1 MTTEEKKWFLS
12 LPEEMKLNLMGDMLK
27 EGETGMAFGT
37 MKILLDAP
45 ISDGGVSTEKIQNVF
60 DNHTPK

>member
-12 LPEEMKLNLMGDMLK
+12 LPEEMKLKLMGDMLK

>member
-60 DNHTPK
+60 ENHTPK

>member
-12 LPEEMKLNLMGDMLK
+12 LPEEMKLKLMGDMLK

-60 DNHTPK
+60 ENHTPK